1 MAAHRSTSDRAQG
14 AANEA
19 SRPPLSTGVF
29 SHSDRPA
36 DPNGYVFGARRRS
49 TPLAEVH
56 LGTRETELGFTRD
69 LVLARVHDRH
79 AKSAA
84 TSLDIVQRARRVAR
98 VRHAS
103 VVTPIDLVSNA
114 DGLVIVF
121 PIEHGITLREL
132 LAARPRVEG
141 QVAAAIVVAVLRG
154 LEAAHE
160 ATDENGLPMNLLH
173 DHLSVDTVEIGY
185 DGVVRV
191 LDLGFAV
198 DGEPVGSA
206 CIAPEHVRGEEVDR
220 RVDVFGAGAVLW
232 ELLTGHPLYS
242 ANPPRLS
249 SVLAHGYD
257 ERLDAVL
264 AHALCGDPG
273 FRFPTCGAMAN
284 ALESALPPVST
295 AELAGWLAMARP
307 APPSGARRWRAW

>member
-1 MAAHRSTSDRAQG
+1 MAAHRST
-14 AANEA
+14 ANEA
-19 SRPPLSTGVF
+19 SHTPRDTGVF
-29 SHSDRPA
+29 SSGDRPA
-36 DPNGYVFGARRRS
+36 ENSGYAFGARRRS
-49 TPLAEVH
+49 TPLAEVR
-56 LGTRETELGFTRD
+56 LGTRETEMGFTRD
-69 LVLARVHDRH
+69 VVLARVHDRH

-84 TSLDIVQRARRVAR
+84 TRLDIVQRARRVAR

-103 VVTPIDLVSNA
+103 VVTPMDLVSIG
-114 DGLVIVF
+114 DDLVIVF
-121 PIEHGITLREL
+121 PIDHGITLREL

-141 QVAAAIVVAVLRG
+141 QVASAIVTAVLRG

-173 DHLSVDTVEIGY
+173 DHLSVDNIEVGY
-185 DGVVRV
+185 DGVVRI

-206 CIAPEHVRGEEVDR
+206 CIAPEHVRGEEADR

-232 ELLTGHPLYS
+232 ELLTGHALYH

-249 SVLAHGYD
+249 TVLAHGYD

-264 AHALCGDPG
+264 AHALCGDPS
-273 FRFPTCGAMAN
+273 FRFGSCAAMAN
-284 ALESALPPVST
+284 ALENALPPVST
-295 AELAGWLAMARP
+295 AVLADWLAMARP

>member
-1 MAAHRSTSDRAQG
+1 MAAHRSSERGARV
-14 AANEA
+14 AANDA
-19 SRPPLSTGVF
+19 SRVPRSTGVF
-29 SHSDRPA
+29 TNSDRPA
-36 DPNGYVFGARRRS
+36 EHDGYVFGARRRS

-79 AKSAA
+79 AESPS
-84 TSLDIVQRARRVAR
+84 TRLDIVQRARRVAR

-114 DGLVIVF
+114 EGLVIVF
-121 PIEHGITLREL
+121 PIDHGITLREL
-132 LAARPRVEG
+132 LAARPRLEG
-141 QVAAAIVVAVLRG
+141 QVASAIVAATLRG
-154 LEAAHE
+154 LDAAHE

-173 DHLSVDTVEIGY
+173 DHLSVDTIEIGY
-185 DGVVRV
+185 DGIVRV

-206 CIAPEHVRGEEVDR
+206 CIAPEHVRGEEADR

-264 AHALCGDPG
+264 AHALCGDPA
-273 FRFPTCGAMAN
+273 FRFSSCAAMAS

-295 AELAGWLAMARP
+295 PELAEWLAMARP